1 MKKTAARRRRPVAR
15 SPLRHDLF
23 NMKRDRI
30 LAEAATLF
38 YEQGYLPTTVS
49 AIAKR
54 LGVTKPFVYYH
65 FHSKVDLL
73 VEICERATRDALVA
87 IENAAA
93 MKARPLEKY
102 EHFVRAFTRIAISNH
117 TYVAVYFREELNLPA
132 ESAARINAMRKAI
145 NRRLVE
151 LLNSGVKAGD
161 FDVEDPGM
169 SALMI
174 TGMASYA
181 FAWYRGRGRLDPDTM
196 ADEIVR
202 MALKLV
208 RKSG

>member
-1 MKKTAARRRRPVAR
+1 MKTVRKRGRPVAR
-15 SPLRHDLF
+15 SALRDELF

-87 IENAAA
+87 IEKAAS
-93 MKARPLEKY
+93 MNVRPLEQY
-102 EHFVRAFTRIAISNH
+102 ESFVRAFTSIVISNH
-117 TYVAVYFREELNLPA
+117 AFVAVYFREELNLPV

-145 NRRLVE
+145 NRRLVD
-151 LLNSGVKAGD
+151 LLTRGVRAGD
-161 FDVEDPGM
+161 FEVEDPGM

-181 FAWYRGRGRLDPDTM
+181 FAWYRGRGRLDPGTM
-196 ADEIVR
+196 TDEIVR
-202 MALKLV
+202 MAIKLV
-208 RKSG
+208 RKGG

>member
-1 MKKTAARRRRPVAR
+1 MKTAVKGRRRVTR
-15 SPLRHDLF
+15 SALRHELF

-30 LAEAATLF
+30 LSEAATLF

-73 VEICERATRDALVA
+73 VEICERATRDALTA

-93 MKARPLEKY
+93 MKARPLEQY
-102 EHFVRAFTRIAISNH
+102 ENFVRAFTSIVIRNH
-117 TYVAVYFREELNLPA
+117 TFVAVYFREELNLPD
-132 ESAARINAMRKAI
+132 ESAQRINTMRKAI
-145 NRRLVE
+145 NRRLVD
-151 LLNSGVKAGD
+151 LLSSGVKAGE
-161 FDVEDPGM
+161 FEVEDPGM

-196 ADEIVR
+196 TGEIVR
-202 MALKLV
+202 MAVKLV
-208 RKSG
+208 RKGS

>member
-1 MKKTAARRRRPVAR
+1 MAR
-15 SPLRHDLF
+15 SALRDELF

-87 IENAAA
+87 IEKAAS
-93 MKARPLEKY
+93 MNVRPLEQY
-102 EHFVRAFTRIAISNH
+102 ESFVRAFTSIVISNH
-117 TYVAVYFREELNLPA
+117 AFVAVYFREELNLPV

-145 NRRLVE
+145 NRRLVD
-151 LLNSGVKAGD
+151 LLTRGVRAGD
-161 FDVEDPGM
+161 FEVEDPGM

-181 FAWYRGRGRLDPDTM
+181 FAWYRGRGRLDPGTM
-196 ADEIVR
+196 TDEIVR
-202 MALKLV
+202 MAIKLV
-208 RKSG
+208 RKGG

>member
-1 MKKTAARRRRPVAR
+1 MKTAAKGRRRVTR
-15 SPLRHDLF
+15 STLRDELF

-73 VEICERATRDALVA
+73 VEICERATRDALEA
-87 IENAAA
+87 IESATA

-102 EHFVRAFTRIAISNH
+102 ESFVRAFTRIVISNH
-117 TYVAVYFREELNLPA
+117 TFVAVYFREELNLTA
-132 ESAARINAMRKAI
+132 ESAERINAMRKAI
-145 NRRLVE
+145 NRRLVD
-151 LLNSGVKAGD
+151 LLTAGVRAGE
-161 FDVEDPGM
+161 FEVEDPGM

-181 FAWYRGRGRLDPDTM
+181 FAWYRGRGRLDPGTM
-196 ADEIVR
+196 TDEIVR
-202 MALKLV
+202 MAIKLV
-208 RKSG
+208 RKGG